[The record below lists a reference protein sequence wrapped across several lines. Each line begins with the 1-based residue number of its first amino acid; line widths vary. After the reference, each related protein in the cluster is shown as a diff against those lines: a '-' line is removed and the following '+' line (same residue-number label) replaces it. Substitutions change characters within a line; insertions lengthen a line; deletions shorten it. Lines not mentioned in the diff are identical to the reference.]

1 MDKNGQDAVLQKA
14 QALAESISLL
24 EEVQLFQNAEKK
36 IADHQVVQNII
47 REIKQKQQELVNA
60 KYLKKS
66 QYVKKLEDELD
77 TLNQQLHSIPL
88 VEQYQQAQAET
99 NFFLQDLLRI
109 IKENISLT
117 VPIEKD

>member
-14 QALAESISLL
+14 RALAESISLL